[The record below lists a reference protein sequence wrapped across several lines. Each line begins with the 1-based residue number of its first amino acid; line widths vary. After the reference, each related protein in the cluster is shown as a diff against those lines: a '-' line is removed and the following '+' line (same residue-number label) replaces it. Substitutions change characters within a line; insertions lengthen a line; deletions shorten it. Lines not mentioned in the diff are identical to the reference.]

1 MNISRYTYLFKSSK
15 NGNLI
20 YNART
25 NSFAELSDSMFERL
39 KTIKSSPER
48 INELFTQDDLD
59 ILSKTKI
66 LVKENEDDDY
76 VMTEKLRYYMSAF
89 SPNYLNL
96 TIAPTTEC
104 NFRCPYCYE
113 ENKAKK
119 FITSEVE
126 DAIVNFIIK
135 HEKVDQ
141 ISLTWYG
148 GEPLL
153 AFHSI
158 KSLYEK
164 MSKIEGKKIIHHSII
179 TNGYLMDK
187 EKCSFFK
194 EHKLNLIQFTLDGCR
209 ETHNKIRLHKNK
221 DITTYDRI
229 VENIELCAEQLP
241 ETDINIRVHVD
252 ENRLEEYA
260 KVDSEMKA
268 FCEKYHN
275 IHLAPGF
282 ITDYERNCEL
292 LNRQQR
298 GQFFMDLY
306 KKYNI
311 DVQFYPRHEIG
322 GCGATCLNSYVV
334 GPEGELYK
342 CWVDV
347 GNKDR
352 IIGSVLDMK
361 LHNEYLLANYLVNA
375 NMYDDEECKKC
386 MLLPICDG
394 GCPIRRLNNRQK
406 SLKENLC
413 TSRKDFLQQY
423 LETHYEIKMKQR
435 ENM

>member
-1 MNISRYTYLFKSSK
+1 MKISRYTYLFKSTK

-39 KTIKSSPER
+39 KTIESSPER

-59 ILSKTKI
+59 VLLKTKI
-66 LVKENEDDDY
+66 LVNENEDDDY
-76 VMTEKLRYYMSAF
+76 VMTEKLRYYMSSF
-89 SPNYLNL
+89 NPNYLNL

-113 ENKAKK
+113 ENKEKK
-119 FITSEVE
+119 FITTEVE
-126 DAIVNFIIK
+126 NAIVDFIIK
-135 HEKVDQ
+135 HEKINQ
-141 ISLTWYG
+141 IGLTWYG

-153 AFHSI
+153 AFQSI

-164 MSKIEGKKIIHHSII
+164 MSKIEGKRIIHHSII

-187 EKCSFFK
+187 EKCLFFK

-209 ETHNKIRLHKNK
+209 ETHNKIRLHRNK
-221 DITTYDRI
+221 DITTYDKI
-229 VENIELCAEQLP
+229 VENIELCASQLP
-241 ETDINIRVHVD
+241 ETNINVRVHVD

-260 KVDSEMKA
+260 KVHSEMKVL
-268 FCEKYHN
+268 CEKYYN
-275 IHLAPGF
+275 IHLTPGF

-306 KKYNI
+306 QKYNI
-311 DVQFYPRHEIG
+311 DVQFYPHHEIG

-352 IIGSVLDMK
+352 VIGSILDMK

-386 MLLPICDG
+386 TLLPICDG
-394 GCPIRRLNNRQK
+394 GCPIRRLNNK
-406 SLKENLC
+406 KKGLNENLC

-423 LETHYEIKMKQR
+423 LETHYEIKLKQS
-435 ENM
+435 NSV